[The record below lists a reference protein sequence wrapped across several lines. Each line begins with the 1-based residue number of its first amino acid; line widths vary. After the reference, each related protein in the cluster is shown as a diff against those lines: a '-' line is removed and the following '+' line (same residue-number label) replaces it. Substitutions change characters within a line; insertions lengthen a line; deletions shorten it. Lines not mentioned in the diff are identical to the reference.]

1 MEKKKV
7 NIFELYGSIHG
18 GAKVI
23 APKVEKNFY
32 SPISTGKKKEVK
44 IVNGKFSLVE
54 SLESSR
60 PLATEVKKHFLEI
73 ISTYKSFQEQMLRP
87 SDIVEVAETLGGV
100 VDAAKTLTLSE
111 AGDWFDKV
119 TVKRNMNELDKL
131 DRAFDK
137 VASEA
142 KALDER
148 IHALYEDMGNIL
160 GRYYEISD
168 LDPNVMKERLG
179 NTTIKEAKKYDIG
192 SGYMGNGLTV
202 WNRAEEEFGDY
213 KTIAHIGNN
222 GELKI
227 YDKGMP
233 GDIKKMLQIWATS
246 MKKGNK
252 GPQY

>member
-1 MEKKKV
+1 
-7 NIFELYGSIHG
+7 
-18 GAKVI
+18 
-23 APKVEKNFY
+23 
-32 SPISTGKKKEVK
+32 
-44 IVNGKFSLVE
+44 
-54 SLESSR
+54 
-60 PLATEVKKHFLEI
+60 
-73 ISTYKSFQEQMLRP
+73 
-87 SDIVEVAETLGGV
+87 
-100 VDAAKTLTLSE
+100 
-111 AGDWFDKV
+111 
-119 TVKRNMNELDKL
+119 
-131 DRAFDK
+131 
-137 VASEA
+137 
-142 KALDER
+142 
-148 IHALYEDMGNIL
+148 
-160 GRYYEISD
+160 
-168 LDPNVMKERLG
+168 MKERLG